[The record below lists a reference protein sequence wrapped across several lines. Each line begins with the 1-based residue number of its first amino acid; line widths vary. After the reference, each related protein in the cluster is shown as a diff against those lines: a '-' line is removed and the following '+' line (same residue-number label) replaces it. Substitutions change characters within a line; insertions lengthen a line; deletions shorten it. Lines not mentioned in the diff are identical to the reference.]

1 MVRDHIPPMTL
12 SLLKE
17 ILKEHEDLNV
27 SDDDTIE
34 FNLFD
39 SEEGQL
45 RSRDIEFEGI
55 HRWEFEGKTGIV
67 IDFQSYLM
75 EEDINVKE
83 N

>member
-1 MVRDHIPPMTL
+1 MEHTPPMTL
-12 SLLKE
+12 GLLKD

-67 IDFQSYLM
+67 IDFQIYLM
-75 EEDINVKE
+75 EEDI
-83 N
+83 

>member
-1 MVRDHIPPMTL
+1 MIPSMTVG
-12 SLLKE
+12 LLKE
-17 ILKEHEDLNV
+17 ILERHNV

-39 SEEGQL
+39 SEEGEL

-67 IDFQSYLM
+67 IDFQL
-75 EEDINVKE
+75 EEDI
-83 N
+83 